1 MSKKIVSTTLAIGL
15 DFIQGV
21 STSSSYISS
30 NTGGGLVYSARSI
43 FIPFLVDEIIVKS
56 IDAHFMADIGL
67 VNWSSSMIN
76 GGTLGIGAIGSAV
89 DTTNCCYSNVSYK
102 FRQPVDINGVYTF
115 SYENL
120 QFARRVSV
128 AAGDKPAGTAF
139 FVIEFISNN
148 VEHSSRDH

>member
-30 NTGGGLVYSARSI
+30 NTVGGLVYSARSI

-76 GGTLGIGAIGSAV
+76 GGTLGIGAIGSAI

-102 FRQPVDINGVYTF
+102 FRQPADINGVYTF

-139 FVIEFISNN
+139 L
-148 VEHSSRDH
+148 

>member
-1 MSKKIVSTTLAIGL
+1 M
-15 DFIQGV
+15 
-21 STSSSYISS
+21 
-30 NTGGGLVYSARSI
+30 
-43 FIPFLVDEIIVKS
+43 DEIIVKS
-56 IDAHFMADIGL
+56 IDAHFMQDVGL
-67 VNWSSSMIN
+67 VNWSSSMVN
-76 GGTLGIGAIGSAV
+76 GGTLGIGAIGSAI

-148 VEHSSRDH
+148 VEH